1 VKNFS
6 FTRTALALTA
16 FCAATGV
23 ASATSI
29 FLQQLGPTFSPSSV
43 TVTEPFPTAGD
54 AYTSATNGNGT
65 IPVGG
70 QTAFQYTAG
79 DSVTSSIF
87 LLGGPSVVG
96 LTANW
101 TFQDF
106 LGGGG
111 SETWYVLVNGTL
123 VAQATLPDCSYCGTD
138 FAVTGSVSFAD
149 IFPLAG
155 GYQIQL
161 VLQNTVGNGLGSVA
175 WLDGGTTG
183 LDNTTPE
190 PASLLLVGSGMLA
203 FAGIL
208 RRKRA

>member
-1 VKNFS
+1 MKYLSVM
-6 FTRTALALTA
+6 RTVLVLTA
-16 FCAATGV
+16 VCAATGV

-29 FLQQLGPTFSPSSV
+29 FLQQLGPTFNPPSV
-43 TVTEPFPTAGD
+43 TVTEPFPTAGN

-70 QTAFQYTAG
+70 QTAFQWTAG

-111 SETWYVLVNGTL
+111 SETWYVLVNGTA
-123 VAQATLPDCSYCGTD
+123 VAQATLSDCNYCGTD

-149 IFPLAG
+149 ILPVAG
-155 GYQIQL
+155 GYQVQL
-161 VLQNTVGNGLGSVA
+161 VLQNTLAGGLGSVA